1 MAFQPLGCQRM
12 RPSGYSERQT
22 YLPTS
27 AVAALLAEPELGSS
41 PTQKSRPKEARCS
54 PPLIPSSCGPK
65 MDLSTCISSP
75 SSAHFSIFG
84 RAILKLCAGGEDQR
98 EWNIDQQMPN
108 HSSYSSAASPWG
120 PIRAGR
126 CWAARARCSDDAHRC
141 RPVNQ
146 LAALGG
152 GPIRLYR
159 NPPGTCEYMEE
170 CNVETRLCFLATT
183 HDVIR
188 RLRMWLHPPQ

>member
-1 MAFQPLGCQRM
+1 M
-12 RPSGYSERQT
+12 RPSEYSERQT

-27 AVAALLAEPELGSS
+27 AVDAPLAEPELGSS
-41 PTQKSRPKEARCS
+41 PTQKSQPIEARCS
-54 PPLIPSSCGPK
+54 PPIVLSSCGPK

-75 SSAHFSIFG
+75 SSAHFNIFG
-84 RAILKLCAGGEDQR
+84 HAILKLCAGGEEQR

-126 CWAARARCSDDAHRC
+126 CWAARARCSDDAHRR

-146 LAALGG
+146 LAALGRGADPLVSKPARYLRVHG
-152 GPIRLYR
+152 GVKCRDSAVLLGDDARCDPPVEDVVASPSVVCESYR
-159 NPPGTCEYMEE
+159 
-170 CNVETRLCFLATT
+170 R
-183 HDVIR
+183 
-188 RLRMWLHPPQ
+188 